1 MKSRGPLTSLMSLD
15 PLVLL
20 IITLPSPWHSIF
32 AVILL
37 SLFGLNYLSRVV
49 HALSWLF
56 VKPDTNLVNSSQRKK
71 QRLHR
76 RRKPHY
82 STKLDKR

>member
-32 AVILL
+32 AAILL
-37 SLFGLNYLSRVV
+37 LLFGVNYLSRVV
-49 HALSWLF
+49 HTLPWPF
-56 VKPDTNLVNSSQRKK
+56 DKPDTNLVDPSQRKK
-71 QRLHR
+71 QRPHR
-76 RRKPHY
+76 RCKPHH